1 MSLNL
6 AKSITSEKRLEEMLE
21 EAEAELEKIQPQI
34 EKLEK
39 QADKLRQLKLAKQ
52 KLITLKLSLKS
63 ILENFSKNKVEPSIL
78 LSGSPELRNLMAGRE
93 SSVRLST
100 SQSTENASKIFLP
113 DLAFSEVDRI
123 LRKKTSMNYEIFRAI
138 VFNGGKAT
146 TEQIKAYLVEN
157 GITQPTTGEGFENV
171 ELTDISSRTNYLVRK
186 GLVSP
191 DGRGLFISN
200 LGWIKEDDQGDPHP
214 SPLSEGE
221 GV

>member
-6 AKSITSEKRLEEMLE
+6 AKSITSEKRLEEMLK
-21 EAEAELEKIQPQI
+21 EAEEELEKIQPKI

-39 QADKLRQLKLAKQ
+39 QVEKLQQLKLAKQ

-63 ILENFSKNKVEPSIL
+63 IQENFTKNKASSLVS
-78 LSGSPELRNLMAGRE
+78 LSGEEDLRNLTHDKK
-93 SSVRLST
+93 LSYDL
-100 SQSTENASKIFLP
+100 SASEPAVDASKIFFP
-113 DLAFSEVDRI
+113 DRAFSEVDRI

-146 TEQIKAYLVEN
+146 TEQIKTYLVEN

-186 GLVSP
+186 GLVKP
-191 DGRGLFISN
+191 DGRGLFVCN
-200 LGWIKEDDQGDPHP
+200 LGWI
-214 SPLSEGE
+214 SEE
-221 GV
+221 E